1 MPLDPKLLRKFFAVG
16 AVVAALVATGFYFRG
31 IMRARRQPQI
41 NHSAIP
47 KEAAQVAKGFTFSKS
62 EGGRTL
68 FTIRASSFE
77 QFKEGQRYEL
87 RDASIIL
94 FGKEGSR
101 SDQIFGSDFE
111 YDKSTGD
118 VTAKGEVEIDLQAT
132 SPVPGTSKDAG
143 AQATKSMVHLK
154 TSGLNFNEKTGL
166 AHTKERIEFRVPD
179 AAGSAVGAT
188 YDSRGNTLVLRSL
201 VKVTATGRQKADIT
215 GQKATILRNPQS
227 IVIEGARMEQPQ
239 RAISADKL
247 TVLLRDN
254 NTVDRILGSGNV
266 HAVREGPKGFDVK
279 APAGELVMDRES
291 QPQSGT
297 LSGGV
302 TMASRGDPP
311 AEGKA
316 GRIVLS
322 FGAKGR
328 LEKARAEDS
337 LEFKQGAPD
346 KSEQIKAAAVDVCVR
361 NGNIVEKA
369 VTSSGP
375 AQIVLTQ
382 GPTVS
387 TISAAQFEAKFGEQN
402 RLQSVVGSPD
412 AKIVSVTPGQPDRV
426 TTSHDV
432 TATFNN
438 KGEIVSAEQTGDFHY
453 LEGTRA
459 GRADHAKYTAAD
471 ENYVLGGSPRIAD
484 SDTSL
489 TADNVQLNRKTGSML
504 AQGNVKTTYNQKAQA
519 AGSGAM
525 LGSSDPVH
533 VTGSTMTATR
543 GSGTARYTAAR
554 LWRGP
559 DIVEA
564 PTLVFDRT
572 QRSLQ
577 AQGDKTARV
586 ASVFVQSDKKGK
598 STPVNIA
605 ADKLSY
611 IDADRKAVFNGS
623 VVTRIEGSTVTAD
636 SVKVLLQPRGSQ
648 SGSPQAGSQ
657 LDRIVAQGD
666 IQIQQPGRK
675 ATGSQLV
682 YTGEEEKFVL
692 KGSAGHPP
700 SIFDAERG
708 QITGDSLTFFT
719 HDGRVL
725 VGSGDSSHTF
735 TQTKVEDASK
745 K

>member
-1 MPLDPKLLRKFFAVG
+1 MPVDPKLLRKFFAVG
-16 AVVAALVATGFYFRG
+16 AVIAALVAAGFYLRG
-31 IMRARRQPQI
+31 IIGSRRGLPIAPNNIPQGSI
-41 NHSAIP
+41 
-47 KEAAQVAKGFTFSKS
+47 QVAQGFTFSKS

-68 FTIRASSFE
+68 FTIQASSFV

-87 RDASIIL
+87 HDASIIL
-94 FGKEGSR
+94 FGKEGGR
-101 SDQIFGSDFE
+101 SDQIFGSDFQ

-132 SPVPGTSKDAG
+132 SPVPGTHTEDG

-166 AHTKERIEFRVPD
+166 AQTKEKIEFRVPD
-179 AAGSAVGAT
+179 AMGSAVGAT
-188 YDSRGNTLVLRSL
+188 YDSRASTLVLHSL
-201 VKVTATGRQKADIT
+201 VKVSTTGRQKADIT

-227 IVIEGARMEQPQ
+227 IVIEAARMEQPQ
-239 RAISADKL
+239 RAITTDKL
-247 TVLLRDN
+247 TVLLRPD
-254 NTVDRILGSGNV
+254 NTVERILGSGNV

-279 APAGELVMDRES
+279 APAGELVMDRQS

-302 TMASRGDPP
+302 TMANRGDPP
-311 AEGKA
+311 AEGHA
-316 GRIVLS
+316 GRIVIS

-328 LEKARAEDS
+328 LEKARAEDN
-337 LEFKQGAPD
+337 LEFKQGSPD
-346 KSEQIKAAAVDVCVR
+346 KSQQIKATAVDVDVR
-361 NGNIVEKA
+361 NGNTVEKA

-382 GPTVS
+382 GPTAS
-387 TISAAQFEAKFGEQN
+387 TISAAQFEARFGEQN
-402 RLQSVVGSPD
+402 HLRSVVGSPD

-432 TATFNN
+432 TAIFNN

-453 LEGTRA
+453 VEGTRTGSA
-459 GRADHAKYTAAD
+459 DRARYTAAD
-471 ENYVLGGSPRIAD
+471 ENYVLTGSPRITD

-489 TADNVQLNRKTGSML
+489 TADTVQLNRKSGSMF
-504 AQGNVKTTYNQKAQA
+504 AQGSVKTTYNQKAQA
-519 AGSGAM
+519 AGTGAM
-525 LGSSDPVH
+525 LSSADPVH

-543 GSGTARYTAAR
+543 NSGTARYTAAR

-564 PTLVFDRT
+564 PTLTFNRA

-577 AQGDKTARV
+577 AQADKTARV
-586 ASVFVQSDKKGK
+586 TSVFVQTDKKGK
-598 STPVNIA
+598 STPVNVA

-611 IDADRKAVFNGS
+611 VDADRKAVFNGN

-636 SVKVLLQPRGSQ
+636 SIQVLLQPRGSQ
-648 SGSPQAGSQ
+648 SSPQSPSQ

-666 IQIQQPGRK
+666 IQIEQPGRK
-675 ATGSQLV
+675 ATGTQLV
-682 YTGEEEKFVL
+682 YTGDEEKFVL
-692 KGSAGHPP
+692 TGSAGHPP

>member
-1 MPLDPKLLRKFFAVG
+1 MPLDPKLLRKVLGSG
-16 AVVAALVATGFYFRG
+16 AVLAAVVATGFYFHG
-31 IMRARRQPQI
+31 ILGVRRSNPEI
-41 NHSAIP
+41 AHIDIP
-47 KEAAQVAKGFTFSKS
+47 KGVAQTARDFKFSKS

-68 FTIRASSFE
+68 FTIRASSFQ

-87 RDASIIL
+87 HDASIIL
-94 FGKEGSR
+94 YGKEGNR
-101 SDQIFGSDFE
+101 SDQIFGSDFQ

-132 SPVPGTSKDAG
+132 SPVPGTSKEDA
-143 AQATKSMVHLK
+143 AQATRSMVHLK

-166 AHTKERIEFRVPD
+166 ARTAEKIEFRVPE

-188 YDSRGNTLVLRSL
+188 YDSHASTLQLHSL
-201 VKVTATGRQKADIT
+201 VKLTTTGRQKANIT
-215 GQKATILRNPQS
+215 AQSATIQRVPQS
-227 IVIEGARMEQPQ
+227 VVLRGARIEQPQ
-239 RAISADKL
+239 RVLSTDKL
-247 TVLLRDN
+247 TVLLRDD

-266 HAVREGPKGFDVK
+266 HAVREGPKGFEVS
-279 APAGELVMDRES
+279 APEGELVMDRES
-291 QPQSGT
+291 QPHSGT

-302 TMASRGDPP
+302 TMASRDDPP

-316 GRIVLS
+316 GRILLS

-337 LEFKQGAPD
+337 LEFKRGPAD
-346 KSEQIKAAAVDVCVR
+346 KSQQIKAAAAEVFVR
-361 NGNIVEKA
+361 NGKIVEKA

-382 GPTVS
+382 GQEVS
-387 TISAAQFEAKFGEQN
+387 TISAAQFEAKFAEQN
-402 RLQSVVGSPD
+402 HLQSVVGSPD
-412 AKIVSVTPGQPDRV
+412 ARIVSTTPGQPDRV

-438 KGEIVSAEQTGDFHY
+438 KGEIVSAEQTGDFRY
-453 LEGTRA
+453 TEGTRT
-459 GRADHAKYTAAD
+459 GRAERARYTAAD
-471 ENYVLGGSPRIAD
+471 GSYVLSGSPRITD

-489 TADNVQLNRKTGSML
+489 TADTVQLSRKGGSML
-504 AQGNVKTTYNQKAQA
+504 AQGNVKTTYNQKGQA
-519 AGSGAM
+519 AGGGAM

-533 VTGSTMTATR
+533 VTGTTMTAAR
-543 GSGTARYTAAR
+543 NSGTARYTAAR
-554 LWRGP
+554 LWRGQ
-559 DIVEA
+559 DVVEA
-564 PTLVFDRT
+564 PSLVFDRI

-586 ASVFVQSDKKGK
+586 ASVFVQVDKKGK
-598 STPVNIA
+598 STPVNIT

-611 IDADRKAVFNGS
+611 VDAARKAVFSGN
-623 VVTRIEGSTVTAD
+623 VVTQIEGSTVTAD
-636 SVKVLLQPRGSQ
+636 SVQVLLQPRGSQ
-648 SGSPQAGSQ
+648 SSPQAGSQ
-657 LDRIVAQGD
+657 LDRIVAEGD
-666 IQIQQPGRK
+666 IEIQQPGRK
-675 ATGSQLV
+675 ARGSRLL
-682 YTGEEEKFVL
+682 YTGDEEKFVL
-692 KGSAGHPP
+692 TGSAGRPP

-725 VGSGDSSHTF
+725 VGSGETSHTL
-735 TQTKVEDASK
+735 TQTKDDASK

>member
-1 MPLDPKLLRKFFAVG
+1 MPVDPKLLRKFFAVG
-16 AVVAALVATGFYFRG
+16 AVVAALVAAGFYLRG
-31 IMRARRQPQI
+31 IVGAWRLPKIA
-41 NHSAIP
+41 HSDIP
-47 KEAAQVAKGFTFSKS
+47 KGVEQRATGFTFSKS

-68 FTIRASSFE
+68 FTIRASSLE

-87 RDASIIL
+87 HDASIIV

-101 SDQIFGSDFE
+101 SDQIFGSDFR

-118 VTAKGEVEIDLQAT
+118 VTANGEVEIDLQAT
-132 SPVPGTSKDAG
+132 SPVPGTSKEDG
-143 AQATKSMVHLK
+143 AQATRSMVQLK
-154 TSGLNFNEKTGL
+154 TSGLNFNEKTGM
-166 AHTKERIEFRVPD
+166 AHTKEKIEFRVPD

-188 YDSRGNTLVLRSL
+188 YDSHANTLILHSL
-201 VKVTATGRQKADIT
+201 VKVSTTGRQKANIT
-215 GQKATILRNPQS
+215 GQRATILRNPQS
-227 IVIEGARMEQPQ
+227 VVIEGARLEQPQ
-239 RAISADKL
+239 RAITTDKL
-247 TVLLRDN
+247 TVLLRSD
-254 NTVDRILGSGNV
+254 NTVERILGSGDV
-266 HAVREGPKGFDVK
+266 HAVREGPRGFDVK
-279 APAGELVMDRES
+279 APAGELVMDHQS

-302 TMASRGDPP
+302 TMASRRDPP
-311 AEGKA
+311 AEGQA
-316 GRIVLS
+316 GRIVVS

-328 LEKARAEDS
+328 LEKARAEDN
-337 LEFKQGAPD
+337 LDFKQGAPD
-346 KSEQIKAAAVDVCVR
+346 RSQQIKAAAVDVDVR

-387 TISAAQFEAKFGEQN
+387 TISAAQFEARFGDEN
-402 RLQSVVGSPD
+402 HLKSVFGSPD

-438 KGEIVSAEQTGDFHY
+438 KGEIVSAEQAGDFHY
-453 LEGTRA
+453 VEGTRT
-459 GRADHAKYTAAD
+459 GRADRARYTAAD
-471 ENYVLGGSPRIAD
+471 ENYVLTGSPRITD

-489 TADNVQLNRKTGSML
+489 TAENVQLNRKNGSML
-504 AQGNVKTTYNQKAQA
+504 AQGSVKTTYNQKAQS
-519 AGSGAM
+519 AGTGAM
-525 LGSSDPVH
+525 LGSADPVH

-543 GSGTARYTAAR
+543 NSGTARYTAAR

-564 PTLVFDRT
+564 PTLVFNRA

-586 ASVFVQSDKKGK
+586 TSVFVQTDKKGK
-598 STPVNIA
+598 STPVNVA

-611 IDADRKAVFNGS
+611 VDADRKAVFNGN
-623 VVTRIEGSTVTAD
+623 VVTRIEGSAVTAD
-636 SVKVLLQPRGSQ
+636 SVQVLLQPRGSQ
-648 SGSPQAGSQ
+648 NGPQSPSQ

-666 IQIQQPGRK
+666 IQIEQPGRK

-682 YTGEEEKFVL
+682 YTGDEEKFVL
-692 KGSAGHPP
+692 TGSAGHPP

-735 TQTKVEDASK
+735 TQTKVENASK